1 MLLQDIKYALR
12 SLWRAK
18 GFTTVAVLCLGF
30 GIGVNTTI
38 FSVLDGVLVKP
49 FPYADSERL
58 VVIGLVDERAADD
71 DDPTLSYLDLR
82 DWREAATS
90 FAGFGAEQGRSMTL
104 VDGSGE
110 PARYLGAAIS
120 ADMFPVLGIAPAI
133 GRNFTP
139 EEDGPAGGGAV
150 IISDNVWRTRYQSDP
165 AVLGKVVTVNA
176 LPRVVIG
183 VMPPRFQFPT
193 NMELW
198 IPMGPTAAKEPR
210 DYRSMLVFA
219 RLTPGVTISRALEET
234 RAIASRLSQT
244 YPNDN
249 KGAVARISTL
259 RKIFIPADATLIL
272 WMMMAG
278 VTLVLFI
285 ACSNVAN
292 LLLARATARR
302 RELSVRAA
310 LGAGR
315 GRIVRQLLTE
325 SVVLALVSVPLGIAL
340 AEVGTRL
347 IAAAMPVDQVPY
359 YIRWEVDWRSLA
371 YTLAIAGGTA
381 LLFGVFPALQASRGQ
396 LHEQL
401 KEGTR
406 GNSASRSLLRSTL
419 VVVQIALALVALVG
433 ALLFVR
439 SFQNLDGYQLG
450 FDPKPLMTMRMY
462 LPGDVYD
469 AKDAKAR
476 RVQDILARVEAI
488 PGVQAAFAS
497 NMIPISGGGGGG
509 GAIVEG
515 HPVESGREPD
525 IAFTGVTP
533 HFLQTLGVGLQRGR
547 NFSETEGS
555 PGILAPVAIINDTMA
570 RQLWP
575 GGDALGGRFKMTQ
588 NPNAPDWFTVI
599 GIMPDIKQDAV
610 APENSQKQPAAYVP
624 YTYQQTPSTGLT
636 IRTASEP
643 ASVARAARGAIR
655 ASDANLPI
663 AMVRTMDE
671 VRRLS
676 FWQFSLFGW
685 IFGTIGVVGLILASV
700 GVYGVMSYAVSQR
713 TQEIGV
719 RVALGAARR
728 DVLKLVV
735 GQGLTLA
742 GIGVGAGLILGPLA
756 TSFGR
761 TQFYGVSPFD
771 PLSFAVVSVVLMSV
785 AFLASYV
792 PARRAMAVDPVVA
805 LRGDQ

>member
-1 MLLQDIKYALR
+1 MLFQDIKYALR
-12 SLWRAK
+12 SLWRAR

-38 FSVLDGVLVKP
+38 FSVLDGVLMKP

-58 VVIGLVDERAADD
+58 VVVGLVPEGAAED

-82 DWREAATS
+82 DWREASTS
-90 FAGFGAEQGRSMTL
+90 FTGFGAEQGRSLTL
-104 VDGSGE
+104 VDGGGE

-120 ADMFPVLGIAPAI
+120 ADMFPLLGIAPAM
-133 GRNFTP
+133 GRTFTA

-150 IISDNVWRTRYQSDP
+150 IISDNIWRTRYQSDP
-165 AVLGKVVTVNA
+165 GVLGKVVSVNA
-176 LPRVVIG
+176 VPRVVIG

-198 IPMGPTAAKEPR
+198 IPLAPTAVKELR
-210 DYRSMLVFA
+210 GNRSTLVFA
-219 RLTPGVTISRALEET
+219 RLKPGVTHSRALEET
-234 RAIASRLSQT
+234 RAMATRLAQA

-249 KGAVARISTL
+249 KATVARINTL
-259 RKIFIPADATLIL
+259 RQVFIPADVTLIL
-272 WMMMAG
+272 WMMMTG

-315 GRIVRQLLTE
+315 GRIIRQLLTE
-325 SVVLALVSVPLGIAL
+325 SVVLSLVSVPLGIGL
-340 AEVGTRL
+340 AEIGTRL
-347 IAAAMPVDQVPY
+347 IASAMPVDQVPY
-359 YIRWEVDWRSLA
+359 YIRWEVDWRSLT
-371 YTLAIAGGTA
+371 YTLAIAAGTA
-381 LLFGVFPALQASRGQ
+381 LVFGLFPALQASRGQ

-439 SFQNLDGYQLG
+439 SFQNLDGYRLG
-450 FDPKPLMTMRMY
+450 FDPKPLMTMRFY
-462 LPGDVYD
+462 LPGEAYD
-469 AKDAKAR
+469 AKDAKAQ
-476 RVQDILARVEAI
+476 RVQDILGRIETI

-497 NMIPISGGGGGG
+497 NMIPISGGGDGGPVMVDG
-509 GAIVEG
+509 R
-515 HPVESGREPD
+515 PVESGREPF
-525 IAFTGVTP
+525 IFFTGVTP
-533 HFLQTLGVGLQRGR
+533 HFLQTLGVGIQRGR
-547 NFSETEGS
+547 NFSEAEGVA
-555 PGILAPVAIINDTMA
+555 GVLTPVAIVNETMA
-570 RQLWP
+570 KQLWP
-575 GGDALGGRFKMTQ
+575 GGDALGGRFKMVLK
-588 NPNAPDWFTVI
+588 PNAPDWFTVI
-599 GIMPDIKQDAV
+599 GIMPDIKQDGIN
-610 APENSQKQPAAYVP
+610 PGGGENALSAYVP
-624 YTYQQTPSTGLT
+624 YSYQQTLSTGLT
-636 IRTASEP
+636 IRVARDP
-643 ASVARAARGAIR
+643 ASITSAARAAIR

-663 AMVRTMDE
+663 ALVRTMDE

-676 FWQFSLFGW
+676 FWEFSLFGW

-700 GVYGVMSYAVSQR
+700 GVYGVMSYSVSQR

-719 RVALGAARR
+719 RIALGAARA

-735 GQGLTLA
+735 GQGLRLA
-742 GIGVGAGLILGPLA
+742 AIGVAAGLVLGPLA
-756 TSFGR
+756 TSFAR
-761 TQFYGVSPFD
+761 TQLYSVSPFD
-771 PLSFAVVSVVLMSV
+771 PFSFASVSLILLAV
-785 AFLASYV
+785 AFVASYV

-805 LRGDQ
+805 LRGE